1 MSCTVTFALRI
12 PAKYQVSS
20 YSRQSCV
27 RCKLLIT
34 VQVCIV
40 LYDNTGVPGELYYC
54 RNGVVN
60 DYALSFNLPI
70 KTDITEIYFSWVN
83 APPLGLQKPDITVS
97 LVLS

>member
-1 MSCTVTFALRI
+1 MKWLYTLQTGNLTNVYELHRI
-12 PAKYQVSS
+12 
-20 YSRQSCV
+20 
-27 RCKLLIT
+27 
-34 VQVCIV
+34 QVCHV

-97 LVLS
+97 L

>member
-1 MSCTVTFALRI
+1 MLSTGNLTSTNRSAVCI
-12 PAKYQVSS
+12 
-20 YSRQSCV
+20 
-27 RCKLLIT
+27 

-40 LYDNTGVPGELYYC
+40 LYGNTGVPGELYYC

-70 KTDITEIYFSWVN
+70 KTEITDIYFSWVN

-97 LVLS
+97 PWQ

>member
-1 MSCTVTFALRI
+1 
-12 PAKYQVSS
+12 
-20 YSRQSCV
+20 
-27 RCKLLIT
+27 
-34 VQVCIV
+34 V
-40 LYDNTGVPGELYYC
+40 LYGNTGVPGELYYC

-97 LVLS
+97 RKRINIL

>member
-1 MSCTVTFALRI
+1 MRTIGAVYCTMNRYALCV
-12 PAKYQVSS
+12 VSA
-20 YSRQSCV
+20 
-27 RCKLLIT
+27 
-34 VQVCIV
+34 
-40 LYDNTGVPGELYYC
+40 NTGVPGELYYC

-97 LVLS
+97 LHSLATNT